1 MLTNLKILR
10 MRKNKT
16 QSEFAEKIGMSL
28 PWYSMLEN
36 GRYIATE
43 NVRNKLEKAFNMS
56 ADYLLSEVKVIDE
69 RGGKQ

>member
-1 MLTNLKILR
+1 MTNLKFLR
-10 MRKNKT
+10 MKENKT

-36 GRYIATE
+36 GRYIATK
-43 NVRNKLEKAFNMS
+43 NVKSKLEKAFNMS
-56 ADYLLSEVKVIDE
+56 AGYLLSEVEVIDE